1 MNKPPREFV
10 EQVQRFAGSDVVE
23 QLLDGMKARYEHDW
37 GLTKPE
43 DSARR
48 EHLYHMVQA
57 VEGLKSELARVAQS
71 DLVDLYN
78 RGALRR
84 SPNWSI
90 I

>member
-1 MNKPPREFV
+1 MKPPREFV
-10 EQVQRFAGSDVVE
+10 EQVQRFASSDVVE
-23 QLLDGMKARYEHDW
+23 QLLDGMKARYEQDW
-37 GLTKPE
+37 GSTRPE

-57 VEGLKSELARVAQS
+57 VEGLKSELRSIAQS